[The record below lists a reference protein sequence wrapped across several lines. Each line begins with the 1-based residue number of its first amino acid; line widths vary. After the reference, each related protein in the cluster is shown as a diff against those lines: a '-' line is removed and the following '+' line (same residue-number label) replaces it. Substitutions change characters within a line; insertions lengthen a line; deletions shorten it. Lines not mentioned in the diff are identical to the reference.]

1 MEMRLFLYFRTP
13 GGGEVGN
20 RYINILNIIYY
31 MNRQLVCSD
40 VGSQL
45 A

>member
-1 MEMRLFLYFRTP
+1 MRLFLYFRTP
-13 GGGEVGN
+13 GGEVGN
-20 RYINILNIIYY
+20 RYIHILNIIYY